1 MRLLIKWLVS
11 AIAVFITSYI
21 LPGVDID
28 SFGTTFIVAL
38 VLGIINAVVKPLLFI
53 LTLPITILTFG
64 LFTLILNVF
73 MILLTDFLVTG
84 FRLENVLWAL
94 IFGFVLSIINSVLN
108 KFITE

>member
-28 SFGTTFIVAL
+28 SFGTAFIVAL